1 LRQAGCRP
9 LKSPFSALL
18 GSAQHLGRRL
28 FSKELDAAFSLLRFS
43 WFCWRTGWSRCVL
56 RNATGTVPLMTRQGN
71 CTFDCG
77 GAQIR
82 AHCRSLATVVTIRG
96 EIDAVN
102 ADRASKYI
110 RRFILGQ
117 NPVVLDMSGVTHFAP
132 TGISLLQ
139 MLDEDCG
146 AAGVQWTLVAS
157 PAIIELLGDD
167 WDVTRSLH
175 EALHNLA
182 DAIVNRRQ
190 LVLPLIKKTA

>member
-1 LRQAGCRP
+1 
-9 LKSPFSALL
+9 
-18 GSAQHLGRRL
+18 
-28 FSKELDAAFSLLRFS
+28 
-43 WFCWRTGWSRCVL
+43 
-56 RNATGTVPLMTRQGN
+56 MTRQGN
-71 CTFDCG
+71 STFDCD

-102 ADRASKYI
+102 VDRVGNYI
-110 RRFILGQ
+110 RRFIHGQ
-117 NPVVLDMSGVTHFAP
+117 NPVVLDTSGVTHFAP
-132 TGISLLQ
+132 AGISLLQ
-139 MLDEDCG
+139 VLDDDCR

-157 PAIIELLGDD
+157 PAVIELLGDG

>member
-1 LRQAGCRP
+1 
-9 LKSPFSALL
+9 
-18 GSAQHLGRRL
+18 
-28 FSKELDAAFSLLRFS
+28 
-43 WFCWRTGWSRCVL
+43 
-56 RNATGTVPLMTRQGN
+56 MTRQGN

-102 ADRASKYI
+102 ADRAGKYI
-110 RRFILGQ
+110 RRFIVGQ

-132 TGISLLQ
+132 AGASLLHL
-139 MLDEDCG
+139 LDEECR

-157 PAIIELLGDD
+157 PAVIELLGDG
-167 WDVTRSLH
+167 WDLTRSLH

-190 LVLPLIKKTA
+190 LVLPLVKKTA